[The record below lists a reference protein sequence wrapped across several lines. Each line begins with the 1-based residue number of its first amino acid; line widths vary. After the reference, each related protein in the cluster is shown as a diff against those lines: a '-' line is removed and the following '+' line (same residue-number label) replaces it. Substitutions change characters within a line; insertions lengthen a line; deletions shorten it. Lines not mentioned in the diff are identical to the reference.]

1 MVFGG
6 INYIA
11 VVIAAL
17 TGFSVGM
24 AWYMVLGHLWMA
36 ALGKTKEDLKPRPWP
51 FIASTI
57 SLLIMGFMLAGVIGH
72 LGEGQVTVKN
82 GLITGFTLWLGFV
95 ITSMLV
101 NHAFQGAK
109 PQLTIIDG
117 GHWLAVL
124 LAMGAVIGVFGV

>member
-24 AWYMVLGHLWMA
+24 AWYMVLGNLWMA

-51 FIASTI
+51 FIASII

-95 ITSMLV
+95 VTSMLV

>member
-17 TGFSVGM
+17 TGFGVGM
-24 AWYMVLGHLWMA
+24 VWYMALGNLWMA
-36 ALGKTKEDLKPRPWP
+36 ALGKSKDDLKPRPWP
-51 FIASTI
+51 FIASII

-72 LGEGQVTVKN
+72 LGEGQVTVRN

-95 ITSMLV
+95 VTTVLV

>member
-24 AWYMVLGHLWMA
+24 AWYMLLGNLWMA
-36 ALGKTKEDLKPRPWP
+36 ALGKTKEDLQPRPWP
-51 FIASTI
+51 FIASII

-95 ITSMLV
+95 VTTMLV

>member
-17 TGFSVGM
+17 TGFGVGM
-24 AWYMVLGHLWMA
+24 VWYMALGNLWMA
-36 ALGKTKEDLKPRPWP
+36 ALGKSKEDLKPRPWP
-51 FIASTI
+51 FIASII

-72 LGEGQVTVKN
+72 LGEGQVTVRN

-95 ITSMLV
+95 VTTMLV

>member
-24 AWYMVLGHLWMA
+24 AWYMVLGNLWMA

-51 FIASTI
+51 FIASII
-57 SLLIMGFMLAGVIGH
+57 SLLIMAFMLAGVIGH

-95 ITSMLV
+95 VTTMLV